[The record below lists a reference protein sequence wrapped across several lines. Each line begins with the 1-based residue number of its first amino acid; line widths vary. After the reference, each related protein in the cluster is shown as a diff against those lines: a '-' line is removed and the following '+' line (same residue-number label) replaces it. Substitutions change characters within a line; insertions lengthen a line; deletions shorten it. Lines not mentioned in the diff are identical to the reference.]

1 MNCIVLDQ
9 GNTSLKWGLFVND
22 SFIESGRILDENIS
36 PELHQLHI
44 KHNLPFFYSSVRS
57 EAEQIEFLNQFSF
70 CRIIP
75 SENFPTYHYTSGEAG
90 KDRLANV
97 AGASRLS
104 QGATSLIIDFGTCI
118 TYSIAKD
125 NSLHS
130 GVISLGVQSRLRA
143 MNEFTGKLPQIN
155 FEESLEAFQNSTRG
169 AMLSSVNFGILSEL
183 KGYIVEAMSLFPDIE
198 LVFTGTDAVHF
209 AKQLN
214 YRIFVELN
222 LTLIGLYAISCA
234 NES

>member
-9 GNTSLKWGLFVND
+9 GNTTLKWGLFVN
-22 SFIESGRILDENIS
+22 EALVASGRILDSNLQE
-36 PELHQLHI
+36 ELNQLHS
-44 KHNLPFFYSSVRS
+44 KHSLPFFYSSVRS
-57 EAEQIEFLNQFSF
+57 EAEQTDFLNRFSF

-104 QGATSLIIDFGTCI
+104 HGATSLVIDFGTCI
-118 TYSIAKD
+118 TYSIAKN

-130 GVISLGVQSRLRA
+130 GVISLGAQSRLRA
-143 MNEFTGKLPQIN
+143 MHEFTGKLPSLN
-155 FEESLEAFQNSTRG
+155 FSDTSTVFDNSTNG

-183 KGYIVEAMSLFPDIE
+183 RAYIEEASSQFPGIQ
-198 LVFTGTDAVHF
+198 LVFTGSDSVHF

>member
-22 SFIESGRILDENIS
+22 SFVESGRILDENIS
-36 PELHQLHI
+36 SELHLLHL

-75 SENFPTYHYTSGEAG
+75 TENFPTYHYTSGEAG

-125 NSLHS
+125 NVLHS
-130 GVISLGVQSRLRA
+130 GVISLGAQSRLRA
-143 MNEFTGKLPQIN
+143 MHEFTGKLPSLN
-155 FEESLEAFQNSTRG
+155 FSDTSAVFDNSTNG
-169 AMLSSVNFGILSEL
+169 AMLSSVNFGILCEL
-183 KGYIVEAMSLFPDIE
+183 KGYIEAAASQFPAIQ
-198 LVFTGTDAVHF
+198 LVFTGSDSVHF